1 MTPETTSRVEALNE
15 EIADL
20 TDDLE
25 VLVDEG
31 DTDDGAFA
39 KHRLTE
45 VQAEYDAL
53 LRGLGEAEQK
63 EVQRAVGLKIEKL
76 KGLATK
82 LKY

>member
-1 MTPETTSRVEALNE
+1 MTEDTKELVEDLSE

-25 VLVDEG
+25 VLADEG

-39 KHRLTE
+39 KHRLDELQQEYGALLASLAEPEKTE
-45 VQAEYDAL
+45 VQRIL
-53 LRGLGEAEQK
+53 
-63 EVQRAVGLKIEKL
+63 GLKIEKL

-82 LKY
+82 LKF